1 MTTTTRRSPAL
12 TVTRLVAPTMLW
24 ISALYLAIAIAV
36 FTVIAYVELGLGERT
51 DESTSHAELLANSS
65 PRFFLGSL
73 ALIVTSTLLAHYL
86 PMGVTRR
93 QLFWAG
99 TTLALGG
106 AAVAAAVI
114 AGLFL
119 VEWFVLDGTGIPI
132 TYRTPHLFDGST
144 QVGTVFLEHF
154 IALAAFMVLGWLIGS
169 VFGRYGGWGGLGL
182 LLPCLLLGLLP
193 EALLGVGWV
202 GQAYDALG
210 IEPLP
215 TAASVPLGIAA
226 VAVML
231 LLNHRLMRDM
241 PLRRPTS

>member
-1 MTTTTRRSPAL
+1 MTTTTRRRPAL
-12 TVTRLVAPTMLW
+12 TVTRLVAPAMLW
-24 ISALYLAIAIAV
+24 ISALYFAIVIVVFAV
-36 FTVIAYVELGLGERT
+36 IGYVALVHGEGT
-51 DESTSHAELLANSS
+51 DEPTSHAELLANSS

-73 ALIVTSTLLAHYL
+73 AIIVTSTLLAHYL
-86 PMGVTRR
+86 PMGVTRH

-99 TTLALGG
+99 TTLILGG
-106 AAVAAAVI
+106 AAAAAAVI
-114 AGLFL
+114 SGLFL
-119 VEWFVLDGTGIPI
+119 VEWFVLDGTSIPI
-132 TYRTPHLFDGST
+132 TYRTPHLFDSSA
-144 QVGTVFLEHF
+144 QVGVIFLEHLV
-154 IALAAFMVLGWLIGS
+154 ALAAFMALGWLIGS
-169 VFGRYGGWGGLGL
+169 VFARYGGWGGLGL

-202 GQAYDALG
+202 GQSYGALG

-215 TAASVPLGIAA
+215 MAASVPLGTAV